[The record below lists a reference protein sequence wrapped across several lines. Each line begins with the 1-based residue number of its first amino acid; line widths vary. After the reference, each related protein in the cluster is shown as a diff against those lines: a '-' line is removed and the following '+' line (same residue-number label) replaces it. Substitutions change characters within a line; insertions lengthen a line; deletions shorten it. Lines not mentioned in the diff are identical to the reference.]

1 MKLYLLSGV
10 ALAVGVLASLYL
22 IVALK
27 DADAA
32 YGSLLR
38 NQVRQADSARLMQL
52 TFKKQVQAWKDVLLR
67 GHDPKSLKKYSEE
80 FRTEASK
87 VNEMGTALRAEVQ
100 DADVRALIQEFL
112 AAHATLGSKYD
123 AALQAFTQTNGLN
136 PKEVDKRVEGQDRAA
151 ADMVDQIVSAMVKHS
166 ASVAASQL
174 QRSAATIWTATIV
187 LLAAFLGIDRGRI
200 DSCHP

>member
-10 ALAVGVLASLYL
+10 TLAVGALASLCL

-67 GHDPKSLKKYSEE
+67 GHDPENLKKYSEE
-80 FRTEASK
+80 FRAEASK
-87 VNEMGTALRAEVQ
+87 VNEMGTALKAEVQ

-112 AAHATLGSKYD
+112 AAHATFGSKYD
-123 AALQAFTQTNGLN
+123 TAL
-136 PKEVDKRVEGQDRAA
+136 
-151 ADMVDQIVSAMVKHS
+151 
-166 ASVAASQL
+166 
-174 QRSAATIWTATIV
+174 
-187 LLAAFLGIDRGRI
+187 
-200 DSCHP
+200 